1 MLSHLQLFD
10 LEGSFVII
18 MCENVNIEIVKK
30 ESTSLVQTGYDKTRN
45 CGENRLSVRSPAI
58 SNFFPF
64 PLGLRS
70 SGVRLYLLFVTFT
83 VDEIKL

>member
-45 CGENRLSVRSPAI
+45 CGENRLKIEADS
-58 SNFFPF
+58 FP
-64 PLGLRS
+64 S
-70 SGVRLYLLFVTFT
+70 SLICDDAFNMYSFSL
-83 VDEIKL
+83 

>member
-45 CGENRLSVRSPAI
+45 CGENRLKIEADS
-58 SNFFPF
+58 FP
-64 PLGLRS
+64 S
-70 SGVRLYLLFVTFT
+70 SLIYDHAFNMYSSSL
-83 VDEIKL
+83 

>member
-45 CGENRLSVRSPAI
+45 CGENRLKIEADS
-58 SNFFPF
+58 FP
-64 PLGLRS
+64 S
-70 SGVRLYLLFVTFT
+70 SLICDDDFNMYSSSL
-83 VDEIKL
+83 

>member
-45 CGENRLSVRSPAI
+45 CGENRLFRSPAI
-58 SNFFPF
+58 SNFFYF
-64 PLGLRS
+64 PWD
-70 SGVRLYLLFVTFT
+70 F
-83 VDEIKL
+83 EIPGFDCMS